1 MVEVG
6 GWGRGMFKPFHA
18 AAHSSESPACGDPS
32 TPQAHPPHTERAF
45 RPGSPGGGGPG
56 GGAKSAAAAACCCF
70 VTVCAR
76 AGGGGRAAV
85 VEIKISSGGGRVR
98 ESPETQGGMV
108 LKGVDAGVRG
118 GGLTRI
124 VGRSCGWGMV
134 GVHKTP
140 INGRTKTKT
149 THKGKSQTGAGK
161 EETTGGVS
169 SAWAC
174 VATIEGTRP
183 FRPPQGE
190 AQEFLQA
197 ILRRRRRRCG
207 FSGGGAFSARV
218 VVVVVGGGGGGER
231 VLQQEDATSQR
242 RPASPFSLSSSSS
255 FSAAAN
261 ARAAARAR
269 HRREGIGGWARRR
282 L

>member
-1 MVEVG
+1 MGEGLVQTFP
-6 GWGRGMFKPFHA
+6 R
-18 AAHSSESPACGDPS
+18 
-32 TPQAHPPHTERAF
+32 
-45 RPGSPGGGGPG
+45 
-56 GGAKSAAAAACCCF
+56 GGAQLRKPGMRRPLDTPGPPTTHGARLPTGQPRRRRPRRRCQIRRRCCCCF

-118 GGLTRI
+118 GLTRI

-161 EETTGGVS
+161 EETTGG
-169 SAWAC
+169 
-174 VATIEGTRP
+174 G
-183 FRPPQGE
+183 
-190 AQEFLQA
+190 L
-197 ILRRRRRRCG
+197 
-207 FSGGGAFSARV
+207 
-218 VVVVVGGGGGGER
+218 
-231 VLQQEDATSQR
+231 
-242 RPASPFSLSSSSS
+242 
-255 FSAAAN
+255 
-261 ARAAARAR
+261 
-269 HRREGIGGWARRR
+269 
-282 L
+282 

>member
-1 MVEVG
+1 
-6 GWGRGMFKPFHA
+6 
-18 AAHSSESPACGDPS
+18 
-32 TPQAHPPHTERAF
+32 
-45 RPGSPGGGGPG
+45 
-56 GGAKSAAAAACCCF
+56 
-70 VTVCAR
+70 
-76 AGGGGRAAV
+76 
-85 VEIKISSGGGRVR
+85 
-98 ESPETQGGMV
+98 MV
-108 LKGVDAGVRG
+108 LKGVDAGVR

-169 SAWAC
+169 SAWAF

-190 AQEFLQA
+190 AQELLQA
-197 ILRRRRRRCG
+197 IFRRRRRG
-207 FSGGGAFSARV
+207 FSGGGAFSAR